1 MFAIGNVSA
10 VFPSGYLS
18 DRVGR
23 RKLLIIGLSVSAVAT
38 AVVGFSTSLPVFLA
52 GAYVAGAASGMFS
65 SPQQAAVADI
75 IGSKARAG
83 TAVAT
88 FQMMADLGSIV
99 GSLLVGQIAQHT
111 SFGWAF
117 VVSGGI
123 LLLAAVGWMFA
134 PETHG
139 GPPAEPTPARALGPE
154 AGGEVP

>member
-1 MFAIGNVSA
+1 M
-10 VFPSGYLS
+10 PL
-18 DRVGR
+18 
-23 RKLLIIGLSVSAVAT
+23 
-38 AVVGFSTSLPVFLA
+38 FLA

-99 GSLLVGQIAQHT
+99 GSLVVGQVAQHT

-123 LLLAAVGWMFA
+123 LLVAAVGLDVRA
-134 PETHG
+134 GNAGSAARRADTGPRTGSG
-139 GPPAEPTPARALGPE
+139 GRRRSAVTSDFERLL
-154 AGGEVP
+154 AGGVASMGTTSRGYGAAGSAPHWQCGGQGFESP